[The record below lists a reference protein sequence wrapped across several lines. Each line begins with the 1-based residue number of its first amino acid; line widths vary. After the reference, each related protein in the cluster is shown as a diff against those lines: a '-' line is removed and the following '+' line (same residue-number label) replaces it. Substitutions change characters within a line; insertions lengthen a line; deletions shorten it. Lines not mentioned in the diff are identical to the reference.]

1 MSLIYDNLVS
11 ANKLALLFFRSK
23 DYDNAL
29 NLLKKV
35 IYGFEN
41 HYPDDILST
50 SILKIQYNIFLDFQT
65 NNNQSTNIFIP
76 ELTIN
81 SENNSNLL
89 FFASNLS
96 IFLEDI
102 IENTYQ
108 KAIESSVSKKPKND
122 NTSSTNLCKI
132 KNCAEC
138 TYLQE
143 IEKNLLS
150 NKSWD
155 NEKVS
160 IIYENISKILALL
173 VEDKKFEKAET
184 ITKRLIKVLEKYLKT
199 DDDLLLY
206 LYDDLSNILHKN
218 NKLIESESYLKF
230 VTEQFEKKYGLDNEN
245 TAKSL
250 LNHGN
255 ILYLLKKYEEAEM
268 KYKKTLISFE
278 FVYGKESIKL
288 NIVLENLAKLYE
300 KVGDL
305 EKTEFLFHQNLALY
319 NLKNDPLF
327 EINIYE
333 IELNF
338 IRILYRLN
346 KFEEA
351 ELNSKRSLAN
361 FEKNFGKE
369 DKRCI
374 FLLKIYVSIL
384 QKNTKSKNNS
394 TWKSIVNKLKFI
406 ESLPNTDNYYYGPI
420 EDSEI
425 IFID

>member
-1 MSLIYDNLVS
+1 MSSIYDNLVS
-11 ANKLALLFFRSK
+11 ANKLALLLFRSK

-35 IYGFEN
+35 IHGLEN
-41 HYPDDILST
+41 HYPDDILSM
-50 SILKIQYNIFLDFQT
+50 SILKIQHNIFLDYQI
-65 NNNQSTNIFIP
+65 NIDQSTDIFIP

-96 IFLEDI
+96 IFLEDSV
-102 IENTYQ
+102 ENTSQ
-108 KAIESSVSKKPKND
+108 SSMSKPKNKS
-122 NTSSTNLCKI
+122 TSSTNLCKI
-132 KNCAEC
+132 KNCPEC
-138 TYLQE
+138 TYIQE

-155 NEKVS
+155 GEKIS
-160 IIYENISKILALL
+160 IIYENISKILDIL
-173 VEDKKFEKAET
+173 VQNKNFEKAET

-218 NKLIESESYLKF
+218 DKLIESKSYLKF
-230 VTEQFEKKYGLDNEN
+230 VTDQFEKKYGLDNEN

-250 LNHGN
+250 VNYGN
-255 ILYLLKKYEEAEM
+255 ILYLLKKYEEAEIN
-268 KYKKTLISFE
+268 YKKGLISFE

-288 NIVLENLAKLYE
+288 NIILENLAKLYE

-305 EKTEFLFHQNLALY
+305 DKTEFLCHQILALY

-327 EINIYE
+327 GINVYE
-333 IELNF
+333 IELNL

-351 ELNSKRSLAN
+351 EINSKKSLAN

-374 FLLKIYVSIL
+374 YLLKIYEKIL

-406 ESLPNTDNYYYGPI
+406 ESLPNTDNYYFGPI

-425 IFID
+425 VFID